1 MIDLDH
7 FKGVNDRFGHA
18 VGDLVLKSA
27 VGMFVSVLRTG
38 DRLARFGGEEFLVL
52 LPDTGHEGGLVV
64 AERLRASLA
73 SRPVDVRREGHDAL
87 VLTLTASI
95 GVAELRPEEEAQE
108 FLCRADMALARAKSA
123 GRNRVEVEE
132 QPH

>member
-27 VGMFVSVLRTG
+27 AGTFVSVLRSG

-64 AERLRASLA
+64 AERLRAALA
-73 SRPVDVRREGHDAL
+73 SRPVKVRCEEPDAL
-87 VLTLTASI
+87 ELTLTASI
-95 GVAELRPEEEAQE
+95 GVAEQRPGEEAQQ
-108 FLCRADMALARAKSA
+108 FLRRADMALARAKRA
-123 GRNRVEVEE
+123 GRNRVEDEE
-132 QPH
+132 